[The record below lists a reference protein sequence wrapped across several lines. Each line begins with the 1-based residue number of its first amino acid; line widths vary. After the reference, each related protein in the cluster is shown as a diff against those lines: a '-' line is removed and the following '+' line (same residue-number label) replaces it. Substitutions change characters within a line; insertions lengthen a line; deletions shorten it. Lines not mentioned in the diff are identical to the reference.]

1 MILKGSQRG
10 NGADL
15 AIHLMNSFD
24 NESVEIAEVYG
35 AVAGDLAGAFAEFEA
50 VASGTRATQYLY
62 SLSIN
67 PSAPLTREEYNEA
80 IALIEGRLGLEGQP
94 RAIVFHVKKDKDG
107 IGREH
112 CHVVWSRIDVEKMR
126 AVHMAHDRR
135 KLMDLAC
142 ELAAKFG
149 LELPPGLKAW
159 QEQQKQ
165 QKREK
170 EKLEPT
176 LAENAQEQASGISP
190 EERRAE
196 ITAAYEASDSAEAF
210 RAALEQ
216 KGYVLARGDRRGLVV
231 VDERGDV
238 HSLSRYVKGHTAK
251 QIKSRLA
258 ALEEGHLPSVDEAKE
273 IMRRRAQAQEDRL
286 REQQQDQQR
295 RREQE
300 RREELRREKE
310 APLRAS
316 QATRRLQLQQDE
328 QEVLTRHQH
337 EQLSLHA
344 AQESERRSMLFR
356 VRSAV
361 ADLIGRT
368 PGLRSVLAPLQ
379 RLTNLDPK
387 ERHKL
392 EREAL
397 ARRHARER
405 REIERRKRALARVE
419 TREQRALEKAVLRK
433 QRLEQAARLEAAAER
448 VSWQAESREWRY
460 GDLRDAFGKAA
471 RPGKDAED
479 GGEEALTPDWKDGDL
494 QAEFDRASG
503 FNRGAGGSGDGGANP
518 DKDDGPDDDD
528 HHPPGQRHRRGQGF
542 GRRGSG

>member
-15 AIHLMNSFD
+15 AVHLMNSFD

-159 QEQQKQ
+159 QEQQK
-165 QKREK
+165 REK

-238 HSLSRYVKGHTAK
+238 HSLSRYIKGHTAK
-251 QIKSRLA
+251 QIRSRLS

-310 APLRAS
+310 ATLRAS
-316 QATRRLQLQQDE
+316 QAARRLQLQQDE

-356 VRSAV
+356 FRSAV

-379 RLTNLDPK
+379 RITNLDPK

-419 TREQRALEKAVLRK
+419 KREQRALDKAVLREL
-433 QRLEQAARLEAAAER
+433 RLEQATRLEAEAER
-448 VSWQAESREWRY
+448 VSWQAESREWKY

-471 RPGKDAED
+471 RPGEDAAD
-479 GGEEALTPDWKDGDL
+479 GGDEALTPGWTDGDL

-503 FNRGAGGSGDGGANP
+503 FNRGGGGSGDGGAKP
-518 DKDDGPDDDD
+518 DGHDGPDDDD
-528 HHPPGQRHRRGQGF
+528 DGPPGLRH
-542 GRRGSG
+542 GRRQPLSRR